1 MKKKLTFIVIMVCFI
16 VLLSAILLTKPY
28 VNRFFCV
35 GCGDCVKHC
44 PTGAISLVSSRA
56 VIDQTLCIDCGLCI
70 KTCNYQA
77 VRRPK

>member
-1 MKKKLTFIVIMVCFI
+1 MKKKLTAIIVLVSFIL
-16 VLLSAILLTKPY
+16 LLSAVLVTKPY
-28 VNRFFCV
+28 VSRYFCV

-44 PTGAISLVSSRA
+44 PTGAISLVGGKA
-56 VIDQTLCIDCGLCI
+56 LIDQAICIDCGLCI